1 MSLAAIK
8 PSKQQD
14 PALAQQALQEQYF
27 PASAFTPCY
36 QFSWVFFL
44 LSENDIQR
52 NS

>member
-14 PALAQQALQEQYF
+14 LALAQQALEEQYF
-27 PASAFTPCY
+27 PASAFTPVIN
-36 QFSWVFFL
+36 FPVFFFL
-44 LSENDIQR
+44 LSEDRFLR